1 MDREAAA
8 AGFRRLY
15 ALVQRCG
22 AEDRAALL
30 PTLGDVSQAVLGS
43 SFRFEPDMQRVTD
56 VTPARV
62 SALRPAPA
70 QPERPALAVIPGGAG
85 SDERPSAR
93 YIDDS
98 ADDAP
103 QAG

>member
-22 AEDRAALL
+22 AEDRAAIL
-30 PTLGDVSQAVLGS
+30 PALGDVAQATLGP

-62 SALRPAPA
+62 SALRPVAA
-70 QPERPALAVIPGGAG
+70 ASKSTLSVIPGGAS
-85 SDERPSAR
+85 SDERPSSR
-93 YIDDS
+93 FIEDDG
-98 ADDAP
+98 ADDAHR
-103 QAG
+103 AG